1 MRNKKLHVWLPLIL
15 SVVMVSGMFFGF
27 KLNQQTGGTDGF
39 FKRDKRTSLQEA
51 LDLIKSR
58 YVDSIGI
65 DSLQDDAMHEMVSHL
80 DPHSVYIPATDYT
93 SANEDLVGNFEGI
106 GVEFNIFSDT
116 VHVLHVIPGGPSDK
130 AGLQIGDKIIK
141 VDDSSI
147 VSKTLPSADIRKM
160 IRGKGGSTVKL
171 TVLRG
176 ETIQYFNVIRGTIP
190 LPSLDASFML
200 DAKTGYIKLS
210 KFSGTTYKEFM
221 KAMEGL
227 QQNGL
232 KALVLDLRNNG
243 GGLMDEATKIADEF
257 LDGDKLIVYT
267 EGTNTPKREYRA
279 SKEGVFEKGALTIL
293 VDELSASASE
303 VLAGAL
309 QDWDRATIIGRR
321 TFGKGL
327 VQEQYQ
333 LSDGSALRLTVARY
347 YTPLG
352 RSIQRPYDQGKK
364 VYMEELYN
372 RYENGEMLSA
382 DSIHFNGQKS
392 YKTKGGKTVYGGGG
406 IMPDVFVPID
416 SSLFI
421 QSVTRLYLDG
431 RFNNFVYQ
439 YYTGHLPQW
448 EQYKNP
454 ADFAARYNNL
464 EEPWQQLVKF
474 AAKDS
479 INLQKVPA
487 DDKKEIQDRI
497 KAYLAR
503 FRWRTHGYYQ
513 VLNTTDKMVQKA
525 MEVIRKA

>member
-15 SVVMVSGMFFGF
+15 SLVMVSGMFFGF
-27 KLNQQTGGTDGF
+27 KLNQQTGSTDGF
-39 FKRDKRTSLQEA
+39 FKRDKRTALQEA
-51 LDLIKSR
+51 LDLIKNR

-65 DSLQDDAMHEMVSHL
+65 DSLQDDAMQEMVSHL
-80 DPHSVYIPATDYT
+80 DPHSVYIPATDFDA
-93 SANEDLVGNFEGI
+93 ANEDIVGNFEGI

-116 VHVLHVIPGGPSDK
+116 VHVLYVIPGGPSDK
-130 AGLQIGDKIIK
+130 AGLQIGDKILA

-160 IRGKGGSTVKL
+160 IRGEGGTTVKL

-176 ETIQYFNVIRGTIP
+176 ATTQYYNVVRGTIP
-190 LPSLDASFML
+190 LPSLDAAYMI
-200 DAKTGYIKLS
+200 DATTGYIKLS
-210 KFSGTTYKEFM
+210 KFSSTTYKEFM
-221 KAMEGL
+221 RAMEEL
-227 QQNGL
+227 QAKGL

-243 GGLMDEATKIADEF
+243 GGLMDEATKIADEL

-279 SKEGVFEKGALTIL
+279 SKEGVFETGKLTVL
-293 VDELSASASE
+293 VDERSASASE

-347 YTPLG
+347 FTPIG
-352 RSIQRPYDQGKK
+352 RSIQRPYENGRK
-364 VYMEELYN
+364 VYMEEIYN
-372 RYENGEMLSA
+372 RYESGEMYST
-382 DSIHFNGQKS
+382 DSIKFNGQAF
-392 YKTKGGKTVYGGGG
+392 KTKGGKTVYGGGG
-406 IMPDVFVPID
+406 IMPDVYVPID
-416 SSLFI
+416 SSLLI
-421 QSVTRLYLDG
+421 HSVTRLYLDG

-439 YYTGHLPQW
+439 YYTKNLDYWQ
-448 EQYKNP
+448 QFKNP

-464 EEPWQQLVKF
+464 GDAWNGLVKY

-479 INLQKVPA
+479 INLSNVAA
-487 DDKKEIQDRI
+487 DDRAEIQDRI
-497 KAYLAR
+497 KAFLAR
-503 FRWRTHGYYQ
+503 FRWRTQGYYQ
-513 VLNTTDKMVQKA
+513 VSNTSDKMVQKA
-525 MEVIRKA
+525 LEVIKS